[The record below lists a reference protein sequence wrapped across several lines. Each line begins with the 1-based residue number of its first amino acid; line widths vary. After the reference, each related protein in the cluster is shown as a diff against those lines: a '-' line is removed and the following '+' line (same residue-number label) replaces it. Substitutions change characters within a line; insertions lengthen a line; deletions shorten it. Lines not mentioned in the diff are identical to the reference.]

1 MAAPM
6 AGDEEFYSARGAPD
20 RVVDCGD
27 RCRRDR
33 CGLVLWGGRAA
44 AGLAA
49 GAVLSWVNYRWMK
62 QGVDTLARLST
73 AQAGTQRA
81 QVPASVYL
89 KFLGRYA
96 LLIVAAYAILRAF
109 STSSSEPAG
118 RFFFRNCRGSGGNG
132 GAAFP
137 SQPASR
143 REFLKGWKW
152 ARDYCGLHLC

>member
-1 MAAPM
+1 M
-6 AGDEEFYSARGAPD
+6 AGGEEGLPAAEGRTAGLIAVVGA
-20 RVVDCGD
+20 VATAGTWHI
-27 RCRRDR
+27 
-33 CGLVLWGGRAA
+33 WGSRAA

-49 GAVLSWVNYRWMK
+49 GAILSWVNYRWMK

-109 STSSSEPAG
+109 RPPVASLLAGFFSVVAAVLVEMVGQLFRRSSP
-118 RFFFRNCRGSGGNG
+118 
-132 GAAFP
+132 P
-137 SQPASR
+137 DASS
-143 REFLKGWKW
+143 
-152 ARDYCGLHLC
+152 

>member
-1 MAAPM
+1 M
-6 AGDEEFYSARGAPD
+6 AGDEEFYRAAERRIEWLIAVVGA
-20 RVVDCGD
+20 VATAGTWHI
-27 RCRRDR
+27 
-33 CGLVLWGGRAA
+33 WGSRAA

-49 GAVLSWVNYRWMK
+49 GAILSWVNYRWMK

-109 STSSSEPAG
+109 RPPVASLLAGFFSVVAAVLVEMVGQLFRRSPPPDASS
-118 RFFFRNCRGSGGNG
+118 
-132 GAAFP
+132 
-137 SQPASR
+137 
-143 REFLKGWKW
+143 
-152 ARDYCGLHLC
+152 

>member
-6 AGDEEFYSARGAPD
+6 AGDEEFYSSAERRIEWLIAGIGA
-20 RVVDCGD
+20 VASVGTWF
-27 RCRRDR
+27 
-33 CGLVLWGGRAA
+33 LWGVRAA

-49 GAVLSWVNYRWMK
+49 GAVLSWVNYRWLK

-109 STSSSEPAG
+109 RPPVASLLAGFFSVVAAVLVEMVGQLFRRSPPPDASS
-118 RFFFRNCRGSGGNG
+118 
-132 GAAFP
+132 
-137 SQPASR
+137 
-143 REFLKGWKW
+143 
-152 ARDYCGLHLC
+152 